1 MRMTADQY
9 KKKLPTESEAGFQRW
24 VINTAHIFGWK
35 VAHFRPAMNQRGKWM
50 TPVQADGAGFPDCVL
65 ANSRQRRLIIAELKR
80 EDGKLSDKQKEWLDT
95 LTNCNVETYCWK
107 PSMRDDIE
115 RILKGEVEG

>member
-1 MRMTADQY
+1 MRMTAEQY

-50 TPVQADGAGFPDCVL
+50 TPVQADGAGFPDL
-65 ANSRQRRLIIAELKR
+65 TMANAQLRRVIFVELKT
-80 EDGKLSDKQKEWLDT
+80 ETGKLTSAQEDWISHLAQAGQDVYVWR
-95 LTNCNVETYCWK
+95 

-115 RILKGEVEG
+115 RILKGEG